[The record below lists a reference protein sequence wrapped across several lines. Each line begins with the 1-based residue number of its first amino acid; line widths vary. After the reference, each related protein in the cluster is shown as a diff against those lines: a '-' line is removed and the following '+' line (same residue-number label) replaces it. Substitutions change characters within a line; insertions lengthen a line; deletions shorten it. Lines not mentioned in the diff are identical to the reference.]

1 MCKKKIQCL
10 KKAFEGCGKVEGFN
24 IGFLIRCLANQNCKY
39 EMLFGN
45 TFMLCNCPAR
55 RKKLKSMG
63 YDTKEIM
70 GSLELKDIQQSPIK
84 AFQVKIK

>member
-10 KKAFEGCGKVEGFN
+10 KNVLDDCWKTEGFN
-24 IGFLIRCLANQNCKY
+24 ICLVIRCLANENCKY

-45 TFMLCNCPAR
+45 SFMLCNCPAR
-55 RKKLKSMG
+55 RKKLKSIG

-70 GSLELKDIQQSPIK
+70 ESLELKDIQQSPIK
-84 AFQVKIK
+84 AIQVKIK